1 MKAMV
6 INNFGGPEVFE
17 EANLPTPYAG
27 DGEVV
32 IKIKASSVN
41 PVDYKIRAGRIPFLA
56 PSHPTI
62 LHSDAAGTITEVGA
76 GVVGFSVGDSV
87 MSFATGLAGKPGA
100 LAQYMAADARMI
112 AKMPGNVSFEE
123 AAALPLVGV
132 TSWYDII
139 EEGDAGPNKSILIMG
154 GTGGVGHVALQLAKW
169 KGAFVAAAVGS
180 DEKAL
185 IARGLGADAVIN
197 YKTASNEDYASLA
210 PGGLG
215 FDVVFNTPG
224 APSVNQAVHA
234 AKFGGTIIDIL
245 GEFPTEGSFQM
256 KWLSFKSTFAGHEIV
271 FGSNPSRVGEILNEL
286 SKLVEAGVIKPLVD
300 AKRFTFTDVGAA
312 HTHAE
317 MGSPTGKVVLTQN
330 LTDGQ

>member
-132 TSWYDII
+132 TSWYDFASAIFEITNTSCEVYPI
-139 EEGDAGPNKSILIMG
+139 ETKDYPTPASRPHFSVLNKNLESI
-154 GTGGVGHVALQLAKW
+154 
-169 KGAFVAAAVGS
+169 
-180 DEKAL
+180 
-185 IARGLGADAVIN
+185 
-197 YKTASNEDYASLA
+197 
-210 PGGLG
+210 
-215 FDVVFNTPG
+215 
-224 APSVNQAVHA
+224 
-234 AKFGGTIIDIL
+234 
-245 GEFPTEGSFQM
+245 
-256 KWLSFKSTFAGHEIV
+256 
-271 FGSNPSRVGEILNEL
+271 
-286 SKLVEAGVIKPLVD
+286 
-300 AKRFTFTDVGAA
+300 
-312 HTHAE
+312 
-317 MGSPTGKVVLTQN
+317 
-330 LTDGQ
+330 